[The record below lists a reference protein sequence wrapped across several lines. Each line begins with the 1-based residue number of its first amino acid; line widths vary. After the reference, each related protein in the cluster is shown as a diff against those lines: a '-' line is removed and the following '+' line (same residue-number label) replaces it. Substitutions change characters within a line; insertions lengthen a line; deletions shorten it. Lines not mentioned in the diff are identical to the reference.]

1 MNKNND
7 NTTNEKYENLQN
19 VGIIDFNLDKQ
30 TPANI
35 KLDKKIIKQASDI
48 FTRDLIEFFEH
59 SGNIKEMTIENVYAH
74 KDIYSN

>member
-7 NTTNEKYENLQN
+7 NSINEKYVNLQN

-30 TPANI
+30 ILANI

-48 FTRDLIEFFEH
+48 FAKDLIGFFEDN
-59 SGNIKEMTIENVYAH
+59 GDVKEMTIENVYAH
-74 KDIYSN
+74 KDIYWN